1 MTKVA
6 KQKHA
11 TAELEQRAGSRH
23 REVRRRRGGQARRDL
38 RISKTKIR
46 RCQMMRR
53 PYTSTH
59 NHPDG
64 ATCWQDRS
72 SLLVT
77 WQRLIRRPATLEW
90 RRTH

>member
-6 KQKHA
+6 NLKHA
-11 TAELEQRAGSRH
+11 TAELNSEPEAGIAKSADS
-23 REVRRRRGGQARRDL
+23 EADKTRRDI

-59 NHPDG
+59 NPPDR
-64 ATCWQDRS
+64 ATCWQDIF
-72 SLLVT
+72 
-77 WQRLIRRPATLEW
+77 QP
-90 RRTH
+90 